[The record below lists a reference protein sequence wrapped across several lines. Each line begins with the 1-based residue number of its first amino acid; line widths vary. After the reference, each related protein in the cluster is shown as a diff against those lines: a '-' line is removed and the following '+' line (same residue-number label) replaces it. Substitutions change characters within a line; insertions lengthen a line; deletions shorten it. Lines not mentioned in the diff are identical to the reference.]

1 MLSDTDLLA
10 IMRTREANSSKVNKD
25 GEQKTGKEAAAT
37 SSGVAASD
45 DAKSP
50 DAGKLV
56 AEASEG
62 KAEQPEHTGSGGSPA
77 P

>member
-10 IMRTREANSSKVNKD
+10 IVRMREANSSKVNKD
-25 GEQKTGKEAAAT
+25 GEQKTGKEAAAK
-37 SSGVAASD
+37 SSGVAASS

-50 DAGKLV
+50 DATKLV

-62 KAEQPEHTGSGGSPA
+62 KAEQPEHTDSERSPA